1 MTLSRVTF
9 ASGSRRNSRC
19 RSTTTNTASTTT
31 ASRINFFTAVL
42 LSAPE
47 PSRSLLLFVI
57 LLFSID
63 APQRALVY
71 VPGGDAVHHRHRR
84 QHGVVLV
91 VVLMHTVAAHQKQVF
106 EAVRPSPQLVETVIG
121 AKVGWVRLRHSHYMS
136 VEHVGRLQYSNLLQ
150 LRGRKLLQLFI
161 RHRPQ
166 RVGFV
171 AEILQPY
178 PYFGSIRNHIR
189 TPVIEYLQT
198 SE

>member
-1 MTLSRVTF
+1 MTLSRVTV

-19 RSTTTNTASTTT
+19 RSTTTNTTSTTT

-42 LSAPE
+42 LRAPE

-71 VPGGDAVHHRHRR
+71 VPGRDAVDHSHRR

-91 VVLMHTVAAHQKQVF
+91 VVLMHTIAADQKQVF
-106 EAVRPSPQLVETVIG
+106 EAVRPSPQLVEPVIR
-121 AKVGWVRLRHSHYMS
+121 AKVGRISLWYSHYVS
-136 VEHVGRLQYSNLLQ
+136 VENVGRLQYSNLLQ
-150 LRGRKLLQLFI
+150 LRCRKLLQLFI

-166 RVGFV
+166 RIGFV
-171 AEILQPY
+171 AEIFEADPN
-178 PYFGSIRNHIR
+178 FGSIRNHIR
-189 TPVIEYLQT
+189 APVIEYLQA